1 MRRVHVHASGLV
13 QGVFYRA
20 ECERTALALGLGGW
34 VRNLS
39 DGRVEMVFEGR
50 EEAVAEALEWCRK
63 GTRWSRVERVDVA
76 DESPEGE
83 TRFSVR

>member
-1 MRRVHVHASGLV
+1 MRRVHVHASGRV

-20 ECERTALALGLGGW
+20 ECERTALTLGLGGW

-39 DGRVEMVFEGR
+39 DGRVEMVFEGS
-50 EEAVAEALEWCRK
+50 EEGVAKALEWCRQ
-63 GTRWSRVERVDVA
+63 GTKWSRVERLDVEE
-76 DESPEGE
+76 ESPKGD